1 MQKVSYTDL
10 NVENDST
17 YLYYIT
23 AIDNQNPPNESTPS
37 DTISVTPTSSA
48 APSTPSELG
57 RSGDYIR
64 PTFFFTNANS
74 FNIGSTLT
82 YQIQISTDSDFSTVA
97 ASVSNLAEG
106 SGDIGTGQTGWTVE
120 RDLTEGTTY
129 YWRVRAL
136 EGELLSDFS
145 QAEEFT
151 VVDPASLA
159 GDFN

>member
-1 MQKVSYTDL
+1 M
-10 NVENDST
+10 
-17 YLYYIT
+17 YYIT

-82 YQIQISTDSDFSTVA
+82 YQIQNQTL
-97 ASVSNLAEG
+97 ASRHSVQGITFGNSNDKTII
-106 SGDIGTGQTGWTVE
+106 SGDTLKVTPNITASGAISASGNFDNFLGGKLHLNSATAGNQQINFGGSA
-120 RDLTEGTTY
+120 RIQGNDTY
-129 YWRVRAL
+129 Y
-136 EGELLSDFS
+136 
-145 QAEEFT
+145 
-151 VVDPASLA
+151 
-159 GDFN
+159 